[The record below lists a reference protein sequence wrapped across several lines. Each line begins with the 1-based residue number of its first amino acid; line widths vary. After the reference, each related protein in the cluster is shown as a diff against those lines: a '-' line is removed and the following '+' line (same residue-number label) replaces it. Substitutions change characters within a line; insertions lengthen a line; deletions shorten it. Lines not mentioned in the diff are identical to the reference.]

1 MPMRVVNPFPLADAP
16 RVWFWVKDIRHRLF
30 DDTVP
35 SEQFAFTGGLV
46 ERLSGA
52 IQSWG
57 IYQDN
62 LLVGMVFTEP
72 AQVGSSLLTCLY
84 RPDAGNVAKE
94 GLRQI
99 VGELIAAG
107 PVQCSVFANN
117 KAVISMLSEIGA
129 RRAARLYGQL
139 VRDGKPAD
147 VDVFVITKE
156 SYHAS
161 VSIGVSRPDGG
172 KRPRGPVDEPRPDQ
186 HEHQHEHQHPDV
198 QP

>member
-1 MPMRVVNPFPLADAP
+1 MIAEAGLAALWMAAALAALQMLIGYLGVNDRFADLRPAIRPITVVQAVL
-16 RVWFWVKDIRHRLF
+16 
-30 DDTVP
+30 
-35 SEQFAFTGGLV
+35 
-46 ERLSGA
+46 
-52 IQSWG
+52 
-57 IYQDN
+57 
-62 LLVGMVFTEP
+62 
-72 AQVGSSLLTCLY
+72 
-84 RPDAGNVAKE
+84 
-94 GLRQI
+94 
-99 VGELIAAG
+99 
-107 PVQCSVFANN
+107 
-117 KAVISMLSEIGA
+117 AVISMLSEIGA

-161 VSIGVSRPDGG
+161 VSIGVSRTDGR